1 MISLLFL
8 ILSLIIL
15 FFALKNKALGY
26 SLLIA
31 TEILIP
37 KCVRVGLGSANVSIH
52 TFLIITLFLI
62 CFFKRKKEKFHS
74 IYEKLFLF
82 YIIFFICFNF
92 FICLFGG
99 EMGMLTQIKANIQ
112 FIITDILIA
121 ILGIYS
127 IKNNEDLNL
136 FSKYLTYSVLIG
148 CTYGLFT
155 YFIKMNPYV
164 QFLSIYYG
172 QEENVA
178 ASFINETRGII
189 QGRIMGTYMHP
200 LAWGQL
206 LATIFP
212 FMFFIKKH
220 ISKITFWITITLLV
234 INVFLSGSRSTLL
247 PILLSSAII
256 WYYQP
261 IGSKTKQIV
270 TIFLITPIFLLIPL
284 NKEQS
289 TALKETQKT
298 IEASIFF
305 WNKDKSDEVGI
316 KGSSINMRK
325 NQLDESFKMISGFNT
340 FFGLGAGYVRDE
352 LRRTGGHPVL
362 LGYESIVF
370 YKLVEQGIIGLI
382 VFFIFYC
389 QIYNNCKNAVKYRLI
404 KKIRPRYISYIN
416 ALYIPYLISIIF
428 TGIQSGLFMTLIF
441 SVIIIKQIT
450 YKNLNPIK

>member
-1 MISLLFL
+1 
-8 ILSLIIL
+8 
-15 FFALKNKALGY
+15 
-26 SLLIA
+26 
-31 TEILIP
+31 
-37 KCVRVGLGSANVSIH
+37 
-52 TFLIITLFLI
+52 
-62 CFFKRKKEKFHS
+62 
-74 IYEKLFLF
+74 
-82 YIIFFICFNF
+82 
-92 FICLFGG
+92 
-99 EMGMLTQIKANIQ
+99 MGILTQIKANIQ
-112 FIITDILIA
+112 FIITEILIA
-121 ILGIYS
+121 ILGIYT

-178 ASFINETRGII
+178 VSFINETRGII

-206 LATIFP
+206 LSTIFP

-270 TIFLITPIFLLIPL
+270 TIFLITPIFLFIPL

-325 NQLDESFKMISGFNT
+325 NQLDESFKIISGFNT

-352 LRRTGGHPVL
+352 LKRTGGHPVL

-370 YKLVEQGIIGLI
+370 YNHLV
-382 VFFIFYC
+382 F
-389 QIYNNCKNAVKYRLI
+389 
-404 KKIRPRYISYIN
+404 
-416 ALYIPYLISIIF
+416 
-428 TGIQSGLFMTLIF
+428 
-441 SVIIIKQIT
+441 
-450 YKNLNPIK
+450 